1 MRWAILA
8 LVVAGGAAAQQP
20 AWLMSEEEV
29 AALEARVGRE
39 PGNEAARE
47 SIVTW
52 CAGKRQRE
60 RGLPHAWW
68 LVEKAPASTGANE
81 ASALIVNPPASAEEL
96 LRLEQ
101 TWNRHLSAQG
111 DSVAVLLNAA
121 DFFAVRQ
128 RLNKAEELYLR
139 ALSKNGQGM
148 YGKAQLKLSMFY
160 AMLLINEALSGG
172 SGWGELIAFN
182 QGVRDKLR
190 QWDDIEMVGRV
201 GKMLSELGKGLPAGA
216 PGSLLETIRFGEEL
230 LARARKADPENA
242 EWRPAPAKAPE
253 VEEPS
258 ERMVVSA
265 SEQKTLLKNFY
276 EVAYPQGAKG
286 RGEVRFRVVIGTN
299 GKVRELSYLS
309 GRTEFVKAAEEAVRR
324 YEYEPRTKEGRAV
337 EVETEVEVL
346 LLPPK

>member
-20 AWLMSEEEV
+20 AWLMSEDEV
-29 AALEARVGRE
+29 AALEARVVRE
-39 PGNEAARE
+39 PGNVAARE

-52 CAGKRQRE
+52 CSGKRQRE

-68 LVEKAPASTGANE
+68 LVEKAPASSSANE
-81 ASALIVNPPASAEEL
+81 ASALIVSPPASAEEL

-111 DSVAVLLNAA
+111 DSVPVLLNAA
-121 DFFAVRQ
+121 DFFALRQ

-139 ALSKNGQGM
+139 ALSKEGRVP
-148 YGKAQLKLSMFY
+148 YGAARIKLWMFY
-160 AMLLINEALSGG
+160 AMSLINEALGGG
-172 SGWGELIAFN
+172 SGLGELIEFN
-182 QGVRDKLR
+182 QGVRAKLR
-190 QWDDIEMVGRV
+190 QSDDIELVGRV

-230 LARARKADPENA
+230 LARARKAEPENV
-242 EWRPAPAKAPE
+242 EWRAAPAMPPE
-253 VEEPS
+253 AEGPA
-258 ERMVVSA
+258 ERMVASA
-265 SEQKTLLKNFY
+265 SEQKTFLKSFH
-276 EVAYPQGAKG
+276 EVEYPRGAQG

-309 GRTEFVKAAEEAVRR
+309 GRTEFVQAAEDAVRR
-324 YEYEPRTKEGRAV
+324 YEYKPRTKEGRAV